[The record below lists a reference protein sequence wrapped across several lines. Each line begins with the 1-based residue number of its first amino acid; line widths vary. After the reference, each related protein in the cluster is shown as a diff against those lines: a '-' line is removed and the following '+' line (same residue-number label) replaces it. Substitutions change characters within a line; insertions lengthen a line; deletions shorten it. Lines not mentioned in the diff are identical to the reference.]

1 MSLSQFVALT
11 ARVDTDLDAELSPPR
26 PSNR

>member
-11 ARVDTDLDAELSPPR
+11 ARVDAALDPELSPPR

>member
-11 ARVDTDLDAELSPPR
+11 ARVDADLDPELPPLR
-26 PSNR
+26 PPNR